1 MLWSLLSST
10 AGSVSGSTSGSSS
23 AQQGGFMSYL
33 PMILILVLVVVF
45 FIFSSRNQKKKQKEA
60 QEMLDAIQPGNKV
73 KTIGGICGIVVEVC
87 PEDGTF
93 ILQTGTEATGKSY
106 LKFDKQAVYQT
117 DAVVKKEEKKDDK
130 KTEKKEVVDETA
142 KEVVDETTKEVV
154 DETKEE
160 TKEN

>member
-106 LKFDKQAVYQT
+106 LKFDRQAVYQT
-117 DAVVKKEEKKDDK
+117 DAVVKKEEKK
-130 KTEKKEVVDETA
+130 TEKKEVVYETA